1 MDDEASTATVTNLSS
16 AMGDGVSKGIRTSM
30 EIVVFNPVSMSL
42 ERQPDEKST
51 CQAETIDLSSPMVG
65 DTSKGVDNSMEI
77 ALLESISTD
86 PEKQH
91 EVIAPHKGANI
102 SFSYVEAEQ
111 SELIGRTFDSGD
123 DAYEAY
129 RRYSFVKCFGV
140 RHSTIRRSSKGD
152 VIGKEFCCCKQGTK
166 ADKGVVGKIFT
177 KLDRRTNCK
186 AMVKVDPSTVK
197 YLLDLQKSGIRLA
210 DGIRSLSNHAEGPAI
225 MGFEYGDAAVAVK
238 KAKNKKF
245 DSTDYHTLIEILKQ
259 RAASEEDFYY
269 DFELDEDNSLVS
281 VYIRDTI
288 MRKDYEAFY
297 EVLENDGTYCTNKYD
312 MICAPFVGVNNHT
325 RICMF
330 GIGFMLNES
339 IESFEWLYTTFLT
352 SMGGIQ
358 PKTIMTEQ
366 SAAMKRA
373 IAKCFPQSKH
383 RLCVWHLFKNAATH
397 LGKLKEKA
405 GFNKLFGRILK
416 RCHTEE
422 KLNYCW
428 NRMVT
433 EYNCGDHQWLSKLYE
448 LKEKWCCAYGKDYFS
463 ACVISS
469 QRSESANNSISKH
482 LSKTSTLCDCYE
494 IFGSVVSDWRNHE
507 RKDNSLCWEGKEFTK
522 GLSYKHKLQSSFET
536 TLSYFVYTE
545 RNDEFGHVVTFESS
559 SNYACCTCKRFEES
573 GFLCRHILRIYHCN
587 CVDEIPIVYVLKR
600 WTNDAKPKDHVIEVS
615 KGKVVGP
622 VWRLDMQRQF
632 HKLIIACCENDI
644 TRGIVNDCFEKAK
657 SDIEAVVGGIQCS
670 DVEGGDVVVPSTNNH
685 ANSHVGL
692 RDILMS
698 S

>member
-1 MDDEASTATVTNLSS
+1 MN
-16 AMGDGVSKGIRTSM
+16 
-30 EIVVFNPVSMSL
+30 
-42 ERQPDEKST
+42 
-51 CQAETIDLSSPMVG
+51 
-65 DTSKGVDNSMEI
+65 
-77 ALLESISTD
+77 
-86 PEKQH
+86 
-91 EVIAPHKGANI
+91 GANI

-297 EVLENDGTYCTNKYD
+297 EVLENDGTYCTNK
-312 MICAPFVGVNNHT
+312 
-325 RICMF
+325 
-330 GIGFMLNES
+330 
-339 IESFEWLYTTFLT
+339 
-352 SMGGIQ
+352 
-358 PKTIMTEQ
+358 
-366 SAAMKRA
+366 
-373 IAKCFPQSKH
+373 
-383 RLCVWHLFKNAATH
+383 
-397 LGKLKEKA
+397 
-405 GFNKLFGRILK
+405 
-416 RCHTEE
+416 
-422 KLNYCW
+422 
-428 NRMVT
+428 MVT

-494 IFGSVVSDWRNHE
+494 IFGSVELFSAFE
-507 RKDNSLCWEGKEFTK
+507 KELRKACPININYNPTSRPRF
-522 GLSYKHKLQSSFET
+522 HISST
-536 TLSYFVYTE
+536 PE

-657 SDIEAVVGGIQCS
+657 SDIEVVVGGIQCS
-670 DVEGGDVVVPSTNNH
+670 DVEGAMLLCLPLIIMLIAMSVF
-685 ANSHVGL
+685 AIL
-692 RDILMS
+692 RCLRRIIIYWFLNL
-698 S
+698 